1 MQTVVVNLGVRSYP
15 VYIGHEILPRLG
27 GLVKSTGAEDIVA
40 LVTVPVVRELYG
52 KAAEETLLKEG
63 IKPEVLE
70 VPDGEAAKTPEVFME
85 VVGRLLGLNA
95 GRGAL
100 IISLGGGCVGDLA
113 GFVAATYMRGVNLV
127 HVPTTLLAQ
136 VDSSVGGKVAINLPD
151 AKNLI
156 GTVYQPRLV
165 LADTA
170 LLKTLPPREV
180 GCGMAELIKCG
191 AMLDYRLLE
200 SLESDRDALLRLE
213 GARLEEIVSTAV
225 RLKAEVVAGDELD
238 YSSRMLLNFGHTIG
252 HAIEAA
258 TAYEG
263 YSHGEAIAVGMVAEA
278 KVSRALDLMSEAEV
292 KRLEGLISAYGL
304 PTRVNGVT
312 LESIAQLIAHDKKVK
327 SGRWRFSL
335 PKRLGE
341 GTVIEDP
348 PREVVLSGI
357 REVIGD

>member
-1 MQTVVVNLGVRSYP
+1 LQTVMVNLGVRSYP
-15 VYIGHEILPRLG
+15 VYIGHGILPTLG
-27 GLVKSTGAEDIVA
+27 GLVRSIGAEDVVA
-40 LVTVPVVRELYG
+40 LVTVPVVRKLYG
-52 KAAEETLLKEG
+52 KSAREALLKVG
-63 IKPEVLE
+63 INPAVLE
-70 VPDGEAAKTPEVFME
+70 VPDGETAKTPEVFME
-85 VVGRLLGLNA
+85 VVGRLLALNA

-113 GFVAATYMRGVNLV
+113 GFVAATYMRGVSLV

-136 VDSSVGGKVAINLPD
+136 VDSSVGGKVAINHPN

-165 LADTA
+165 LADTG

-200 SLESDRDALLRLE
+200 SLESERDDLLRLD
-213 GARLEEIVSTAV
+213 GAQLEEVVSTAV
-225 RLKAEVVAGDELD
+225 RLKSGVVAGDELD

-278 KVSRALDLMSEAEV
+278 KISRALGLMSETEV
-292 KRLEGLISAYGL
+292 ERLKGLISAYGL
-304 PTRVNGVT
+304 PTHVEGLT
-312 LESIAQLIAHDKKVK
+312 LESIAQLIKHDKKVRL
-327 SGRWRFSL
+327 GRWRISL
-335 PKRLGE
+335 PKKLGE
-341 GTVIEDP
+341 GMVIDDP
-348 PREVVLSGI
+348 PREVVLSAI
-357 REVIGD
+357 REVIED

>member
-1 MQTVVVNLGVRSYP
+1 LQTVMVNLGARSYP
-15 VYIGHEILPRLG
+15 VYIGHGILPTLG
-27 GLVKSTGAEDIVA
+27 GLVSSIGAEDVVA
-40 LVTVPVVRELYG
+40 LVTVPVVRRLYG

-63 IKPEVLE
+63 VKPEVLE
-70 VPDGEAAKTPEVFME
+70 VPDGEMAKTPEVFME
-85 VVGRLLGLNA
+85 VVGRLLSLNA
-95 GRGAL
+95 SRGAL

-136 VDSSVGGKVAINLPD
+136 VDSSVGGKVAINHPD

-165 LADTA
+165 LADTG

-191 AMLDYRLLE
+191 AMLDYRLFE
-200 SLESDRDALLRLE
+200 SLEGNRDDLLRLD
-213 GARLEEIVSTAV
+213 GARLEEVVSTAV
-225 RLKAEVVAGDELD
+225 RLKAKVVAEDELD
-238 YSSRMLLNFGHTIG
+238 YGSRMLLNFGHTIG

-258 TAYEG
+258 TAFEG

-278 KVSRALDLMSEAEV
+278 KVSRALDLMSEAEAE
-292 KRLEGLISAYGL
+292 RLEGLISAYGL

>member
-1 MQTVVVNLGVRSYP
+1 MQTVMVNLGARSYP
-15 VYIGHEILPRLG
+15 VYIGHGILPKLG
-27 GLVKSTGAEDIVA
+27 GLVRSIGAGDVVA
-40 LVTVPVVRELYG
+40 LVTAPPVRRLYG

-63 IKPEVLE
+63 INPEVLE
-70 VPDGEAAKTPEVFME
+70 VPDGEMAKTPEVFME
-85 VVGRLLGLNA
+85 VVGGLLALNA
-95 GRGAL
+95 GRGPL

-127 HVPTTLLAQ
+127 HIPTTLLAQ
-136 VDSSVGGKVAINLPD
+136 VDSSVGGKVAINHPD

-165 LADTA
+165 LSDTA

-200 SLESDRDALLRLE
+200 SLESDRDDLLRLD
-213 GARLEEIVSTAV
+213 GTRLEEVVSTAV
-225 RLKAEVVAGDELD
+225 RLKAGVVMGDELD
-238 YSSRMLLNFGHTIG
+238 YGGRMLLNFGHTIG

-263 YSHGEAIAVGMVAEA
+263 YSHGEAIALGMVAEA
-278 KVSRALDLMSEAEV
+278 KISRALGLMSETEV
-292 KRLEGLISAYGL
+292 ERLKELISTYGL

-312 LESIAQLIAHDKKVK
+312 PESITQLIAHDKKVK
-327 SGRWRFSL
+327 SGRWRISL
-335 PKRLGE
+335 PKKLGE
-341 GTVIEDP
+341 GTVVEDP
-348 PREVVLSGI
+348 PREVVLSAI